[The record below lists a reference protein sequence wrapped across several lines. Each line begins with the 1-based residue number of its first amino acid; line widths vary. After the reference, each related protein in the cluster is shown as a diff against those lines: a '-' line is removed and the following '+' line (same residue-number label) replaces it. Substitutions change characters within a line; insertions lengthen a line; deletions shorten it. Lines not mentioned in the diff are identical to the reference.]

1 MRFSIRKTIFLIG
14 ISAILVVLILFARYA
29 ILWNYEDYLFRSYE
43 EGDFRRSDQ
52 LVKKNIHYS
61 NYEFTHEQKLKRQL
75 HSQAL
80 EAKSMTEKCA
90 WFFNFIDK
98 AEPEKSFHIF
108 ENRNYDKGITDK
120 RNFVEGKLDSLRK
133 ERNNDPHAIERKDNI
148 SINVEFN
155 QAVRDTFSIE
165 QEMADLT
172 TIYRIFGKCFEREAF
187 DLNDEKQ
194 ANLRERYTEKLFPF
208 LTGEPPDFQ
217 RLNETT
223 INKGYPVIHGG
234 GKFDEISYEG
244 ENILDF
250 MKKKK
255 NGKGIVLTGVSRH
268 SKDLVKLIRVLRAL
282 GNELPIEIVHKG
294 DFSKRN
300 QHYLVQAATT
310 ERDVL
315 LDPKDI
321 RSQDK
326 NSFEAQL
333 INKASTRN
341 YSFPKQELWFVN
353 IQNSIQNTN
362 RRSFPGYVNK
372 VFALLL
378 SSFEEVLMLDVDTVP
393 LVNPN
398 EFFNSQQYQ
407 KSGTFFFRDRSL
419 KDFNNYIEVNYF
431 AKLFPFRND
440 SIETIFGINPITDFT
455 LKNTYIGGYR
465 HFQEAGVVAFN
476 KERHFRGLLML
487 PPLIYWKE
495 PVQSS
500 IWGDKEIYW
509 LCLSLAGDEDYQFN
523 NYTAA
528 SIGNKV
534 SESKD
539 KFYPDSEG
547 RELCSSHPGH
557 YGDNGKLMWINSGF
571 NYCKKNMPG
580 KDKAYF
586 PFSNHDLPE
595 LHDLYHNPLRIKVG
609 VVPPPLPILR
619 ELCGTSEEQWEVNDM
634 WKNKSKDVDD
644 LDGEERDKN
653 QFLTNRNPQKGWIR
667 TPICTDYQYCA
678 CEVID
683 GFYLQDVLKG
693 QFFES
698 TEDES
703 ELYTFL
709 GDLWSSGNVRDL
721 RDLP

>member
-1 MRFSIRKTIFLIG
+1 MRFSIRKSVFLIG
-14 ISAILVVLILFARYA
+14 ISAFLVFLVLVARYP
-29 ILWNYEDYLFRSYE
+29 ISWNYEEYFFKSYDDS
-43 EGDFRRSDQ
+43 DFRRSDQ
-52 LVKKNIHYS
+52 LVKKNFHYS
-61 NYEFTHEQKLKRQL
+61 NYEFTYEEKLKRQL
-75 HSQAL
+75 RSRDL
-80 EAKSMTEKCA
+80 ESKSMTEKCT

-98 AEPEKSFHIF
+98 VEPERSFHTF

-120 RNFVEGKLDSLRK
+120 RNFVEGKLYTLRK
-133 ERNNDPHAIERKDNI
+133 ERNNDFDAIKKKDNI
-148 SINVEFN
+148 SINAEFN

-165 QEMADLT
+165 QEMADFT
-172 TIYRIFGKCFEREAF
+172 TIYRIFGKCFESEAF

-208 LTGEPPDFQ
+208 LTGVPPDFQ
-217 RLNETT
+217 RLNVTT
-223 INKGYPVIHGG
+223 INQGYPIIYGE
-234 GKFDEISYEG
+234 GKFDEIHYDG
-244 ENILDF
+244 GNILDF

-255 NGKGIVLTGVSRH
+255 NGKGIVLTAVSRH

-294 DFSKRN
+294 DISKRN
-300 QHYLVQAATT
+300 QRYLIQAATT

-315 LDPKDI
+315 LDPTDT
-321 RSQDK
+321 RSK
-326 NSFEAQL
+326 NEKSFEAQL
-333 INKASTRN
+333 IDRASERN

-398 EFFNSQQYQ
+398 EFFNSQQY
-407 KSGTFFFRDRSL
+407 KESGTFFFRDRSL

-431 AKLFPFRND
+431 AKLCPFRNN
-440 SIETIFGINPITDFT
+440 SIERIFGVSPITNFT
-455 LKNTYIGGYR
+455 LKNTFLGGYR

-495 PVQSS
+495 PIQSS

-509 LCLSLAGDEDYQFN
+509 LCLSLAGDENYQFN
-523 NYTAA
+523 NYTAG
-528 SIGNKV
+528 SIGDKI
-534 SESKD
+534 SEKKD

-557 YGDNGKLMWINSGF
+557 YAENGKLMWINSGF
-571 NYCKKNMPG
+571 NYCKKNTPG
-580 KDKAYF
+580 KDKPYF
-586 PFSNHDLPE
+586 PFSNHDLLE
-595 LHDLYHNPLRIKVG
+595 LHNLYENPLRIKVG
-609 VVPPPLPILR
+609 VVPPPLPLLR
-619 ELCGTSEEQWEVNDM
+619 ELDGTSEEQWEVNDI
-634 WKNKSKDVDD
+634 WKDRPKDVDD
-644 LDGEERDKN
+644 LEGEERDKSP
-653 QFLTNRNPQKGWIR
+653 FLTNRNPQKGWVR
-667 TPICTDYQYCA
+667 TPMCTDYQYCA

-683 GFYLQDVLKG
+683 GFYLKDVLKG

-709 GDLWSSGNVRDL
+709 GDLWKSGNTRDL